1 MLRPDA
7 VLIGTLGTLSNPKLA
22 ERLAERGITAISMDA
37 IPRITR
43 AQSMDSLSSQ
53 STVGGYK
60 AVLMAANRLPKF
72 FPLLTT
78 AAGTVR
84 PARGL
89 IMGAGVAGL
98 MAIGTAR
105 RLGAVVEAF
114 DVRPVVKEQVESL
127 GATFVEVPMTDEEK
141 ASAQTSGG
149 YAREMSE
156 DYLRRQRELIAER
169 VQAADFVI
177 TTALI
182 PGRPA
187 PKLITAEMVRTMQPG
202 SVIVDMAAEAGG
214 NCELTEPG
222 REAVVDGVTIIG
234 LTNLPATVPTH
245 ASQMYAKN
253 VQTLVDHLVHEGKLT
268 LDLEDE
274 ITKGATITHG
284 GKIVHEA
291 TAAAL
296 AAAVGRAR
304 SHDRGSR
311 PPGARRRPV
320 HPRPGRV
327 RRLRDREQ
335 GPDHAPHPAH
345 VRGQRGPWRDRGG
358 GDHRD
363 RHRRVAAPAGPG
375 PGRGHPGHD
384 QRGRRLRR
392 HRPDARD
399 VPRPPGRGPASH
411 DRGDE
416 HPRPGH
422 LRGLPRRVGQ
432 LHPGP
437 EVPRLAEDGAHRQ
450 PARCRR
456 HGAGRRLDD
465 RHRAGPVR
473 QLVGAG
479 RRRADRNRHRRG
491 RRPPGADDRH
501 APDGRHLQRRRRW
514 GRRRGRG
521 LGVPDRDERRRRAS
535 CCRSS
540 R

>member
-1 MLRPDA
+1 
-7 VLIGTLGTLSNPKLA
+7 
-22 ERLAERGITAISMDA
+22 MDA

-60 AVLMAANRLPKF
+60 AVLMAASRLPKF

-127 GATFVEVPMTDEEK
+127 G
-141 ASAQTSGG
+141 GH
-149 YAREMSE
+149 
-156 DYLRRQRELIAER
+156 LRRGADDRRGEGVGPDRGWLRPRDERGLPAAAAELIADR

-187 PKLITAEMVRTMQPG
+187 PKLITADMVRTMQAG

-214 NCELTEPG
+214 NTELTEPG
-222 REAVVDGVTIIG
+222 KEVVVDGVTIIG

-245 ASQMYAKN
+245 ATQMYAKN

-268 LDLEDE
+268 LDLDDE

-284 GKIVHEA
+284 GKVVHEA

-296 AAAVGRAR
+296 AAQSSGAQAMTEAL
-304 SHDRGSR
+304 D
-311 PPGARRRPV
+311 PPGPGRRPV

-327 RRLRDREQ
+327 RRLRGREQ
-335 GPDHAPHPAH
+335 GADHAPHPA
-345 VRGQRGPWRDRGG
+345 
-358 GDHRD
+358 
-363 RHRRVAAPAGPG
+363 
-375 PGRGHPGHD
+375 
-384 QRGRRLRR
+384 
-392 HRPDARD
+392 
-399 VPRPPGRGPASH
+399 
-411 DRGDE
+411 
-416 HPRPGH
+416 
-422 LRGLPRRVGQ
+422 
-432 LHPGP
+432 
-437 EVPRLAEDGAHRQ
+437 
-450 PARCRR
+450 
-456 HGAGRRLDD
+456 
-465 RHRAGPVR
+465 
-473 QLVGAG
+473 
-479 RRRADRNRHRRG
+479 
-491 RRPPGADDRH
+491 
-501 APDGRHLQRRRRW
+501 
-514 GRRRGRG
+514 
-521 LGVPDRDERRRRAS
+521 
-535 CCRSS
+535 
-540 R
+540 